1 MFNINI
7 LLDEVKNQFIN
18 CLENFDKTYAFLVEV
33 AFADYHFSE
42 DEAINLL
49 KALGKDNVVDW
60 VVDFE
65 CVGFS
70 EVTTDLN
77 NPFKLVNSFFYELGE
92 TLLYGN
98 EELYNLYEFNSEEMA
113 TKEMNDKFIEVIKGI
128 ESF

>member
-42 DEAINLL
+42 EESVNLL
-49 KALGKDNVVDW
+49 KALGKDKVVDW

-65 CVGFS
+65 SVGFS

-77 NPFKLVNSFFYELGE
+77 NPFELANMFFYELGE
-92 TLLYGN
+92 SLLYDN
-98 EELYNLYEFNSEEMA
+98 SELYNLYEFNSDEMA